1 MKLSKNNKSG
11 VKGVCYE
18 TRANKW
24 RAYIGFAGE
33 KIRLGYFSSFDEA
46 VLARQSAEKLY
57 GQYKGDLILYAKN
70 NGWTT
75 VEDSS
80 TAILLQLIE
89 YVVVYY
95 RGEKEDEKGRE
106 DGSSLSSFSSSSL
119 SSLWSYPTYAVKNIN
134 CGVGRSWR
142 TTGSQL
148 YVSEQHGDIKLCFD
162 VSGSAA
168 IGETGC
174 CLSCVDDV
182 QDVLEAYFDVDL
194 EDAKLF
200 IDYAKGAPMK
210 ELTKKYSISK
220 ATAIRHVKGVVE
232 KLR

>member
-11 VKGVCYE
+11 VKGVYYE

-24 RAYIGFAGE
+24 RACIGFAGE

-46 VLARQSAEKLY
+46 VLARQSAESLY
-57 GQYKGDLILYAKN
+57 GRYKGDLILYAKN
-70 NGWTT
+70 NGW
-75 VEDSS
+75 VSREDTD

-89 YVVVYY
+89 YVLAYY
-95 RGEKEDEKGRE
+95 MGEEG
-106 DGSSLSSFSSSSL
+106 
-119 SSLWSYPTYAVKNIN
+119 LWSYPTYAVKNIN
-134 CGVGRSWR
+134 CGLGKSWR

-148 YVSEQHGDIKLCFD
+148 YVSEEHGDIKLRFD
-162 VSGSAA
+162 ISGSAA
-168 IGETGC
+168 IGEVGS
-174 CLSCVDDV
+174 CLNSFEQV
-182 QDVLEAYFDVDL
+182 QDVLVEYFDVEL

-210 ELTKKYSISK
+210 ELIRKYSISK

-232 KLR
+232 RLR

>member
-1 MKLSKNNKSG
+1 MKLSKNNTSG
-11 VKGVCYE
+11 VKGVSFE
-18 TRANKW
+18 KRANKW

-46 VLARQSAEKLY
+46 VLARLSAETLY
-57 GQYKGDLILYAKN
+57 GKYKGDLILYAKN
-70 NGWTT
+70 NGW
-75 VEDSS
+75 VSKEDTD

-89 YVVVYY
+89 YVLVYY
-95 RGEKEDEKGRE
+95 KGEKGEKTPRG
-106 DGSSLSSFSSSSL
+106 SFSPI

-134 CGVGRSWR
+134 CGIGSSWR

-148 YVSEQHGDIKLCFD
+148 YVSKEHGDIKVCFD

-168 IGETGC
+168 IAETWR
-174 CLSCVDDV
+174 CLNSQEQV
-182 QDVLEAYFDVDL
+182 QDVLEMYFGVEL

-210 ELTKKYSISK
+210 ELTRKYSISK
-220 ATAIRHVKGVVE
+220 STAMRHIKGVVE
-232 KLR
+232 HLR

>member
-11 VKGVCYE
+11 VKGVYYE

-24 RAYIGFAGE
+24 RACIGFAGE

-95 RGEKEDEKGRE
+95 RGEKEKEKTPEGV
-106 DGSSLSSFSSSSL
+106 FSSPL

-148 YVSEQHGDIKLCFD
+148 YHSEQNGDIKVCFD
-162 VSGSAA
+162 TALSRVGAVA
-168 IGETGC
+168 ETVCGLC
-174 CLSCVDDV
+174 SEEQV
-182 QDVLEAYFDVDL
+182 QDVLVMLFDVEL

-220 ATAIRHVKGVVE
+220 ATAIRHVKEVAE

>member
-11 VKGVCYE
+11 VSGVYYE

-24 RAYIGFAGE
+24 RACIGFAGE

-46 VLARQSAEKLY
+46 VLARQSAESLY

-70 NGWTT
+70 NGW
-75 VEDSS
+75 VSQEDSS

-95 RGEKEDEKGRE
+95 KEESG
-106 DGSSLSSFSSSSL
+106 L

-134 CGVGRSWR
+134 CGLGKSWR

-148 YVSEQHGDIKLCFD
+148 YVSEQNGDIKVCFD

-168 IGETGC
+168 IGETWC
-174 CLSCVDDV
+174 CLNSEEQV
-182 QDVLEAYFDVDL
+182 QDVLVMLFDVEL

-200 IDYAKGAPMK
+200 IDYAKGASIS

-220 ATAIRHVKGVVE
+220 ATAIRHVKEVAE
-232 KLR
+232 RLR

>member
-11 VKGVCYE
+11 VKGVYYE

-24 RAYIGFAGE
+24 RACIGFAGE

-46 VLARQSAEKLY
+46 VLARRSAESLY
-57 GQYKGDLILYAKN
+57 NKYKGDLILYAKN

-95 RGEKEDEKGRE
+95 KGEKTPEG
-106 DGSSLSSFSSSSL
+106 FSL

-134 CGVGRSWR
+134 CGLGKSWR

-148 YVSEQHGDIKLCFD
+148 YVSEQHGDIKVCFD
-162 VSGSAA
+162 TALVRVGAVAEGVCGLCS
-168 IGETGC
+168 EEQ
-174 CLSCVDDV
+174 V
-182 QDVLEAYFDVDL
+182 QDVLVMLFDVEL

-210 ELTKKYSISK
+210 ELIRKYSISK

-232 KLR
+232 RLR

>member
-11 VKGVCYE
+11 VSGVYYE

-24 RAYIGFAGE
+24 RACIGFAGE

-46 VLARQSAEKLY
+46 VLARRSAETLY
-57 GQYKGDLILYAKN
+57 GRYKGDLILYAKN
-70 NGWTT
+70 NGW
-75 VEDSS
+75 VSS
-80 TAILLQLIE
+80 DDTDTAILLQLIE

-95 RGEKEDEKGRE
+95 REE
-106 DGSSLSSFSSSSL
+106 SPL

-134 CGVGRSWR
+134 CGLGKSWR

-148 YVSEQHGDIKLCFD
+148 YVSEEYGDIKVCFD
-162 VSGSAA
+162 TALSRVGA
-168 IGETGC
+168 IAEGVCGLCSEEQ
-174 CLSCVDDV
+174 V
-182 QDVLEAYFDVDL
+182 QDVLVMLFDVDL

-210 ELTKKYSISK
+210 ELIRKYSISK

-232 KLR
+232 KLK

>member
-11 VKGVCYE
+11 VKGVYYE

-24 RAYIGFAGE
+24 RACIGFAGE

-46 VLARQSAEKLY
+46 VLARRSAETLY
-57 GQYKGDLILYAKN
+57 NKYKGDLILYAKN
-70 NGWTT
+70 NGWTS
-75 VEDSS
+75 VEDTS

-89 YVVVYY
+89 YVLVYY
-95 RGEKEDEKGRE
+95 MGEGEKTPQ
-106 DGSSLSSFSSSSL
+106 GSFSSL

-134 CGVGRSWR
+134 CGLGKSWR

-148 YVSEQHGDIKLCFD
+148 YVSKEYGDIKTCFD
-162 VSGSAA
+162 TALSRAGA
-168 IGETGC
+168 IGETWC
-174 CLSCVDDV
+174 CLNSQEQV
-182 QDVLEAYFDVDL
+182 QDVLVMLFDVEL

-200 IDYAKGAPMK
+200 IDYAKGTSIS

-232 KLR
+232 HLR